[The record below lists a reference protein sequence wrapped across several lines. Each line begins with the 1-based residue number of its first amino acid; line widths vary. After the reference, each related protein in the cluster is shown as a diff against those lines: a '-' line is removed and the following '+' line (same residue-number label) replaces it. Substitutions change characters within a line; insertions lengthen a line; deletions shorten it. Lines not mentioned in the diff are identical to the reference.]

1 MFYTTEPDDVTGR
14 MESTFLM
21 LLGIEELWDKF
32 KRAESKDKFKGLT
45 FEEHIADALDQQFIS
60 QEEAKKLLEYNAKRF
75 DSMLTDVFDLQLD
88 QSLALENP
96 HADIIRQL

>member
-1 MFYTTEPDDVTGR
+1 MKTLNKIPTGKIER
-14 MESTFLM
+14 ASN
-21 LLGIEELWDKF
+21 LLKAGAKVGVNYIKYYGN
-32 KRAESKDKFKGLT
+32 KITKD
-45 FEEHIADALDQQFIS
+45 E
-60 QEEAKKLLEYNAKRF
+60 EEAKKLLEYNAKRF